1 MRLGKKFSMGVGLAS
16 VGILL
21 FLGLSGALPGLGRS
35 RGARAHSGPPP
46 PTYASYLQMAGIKP
60 MDLDAANRG
69 ARPDGDAWV
78 LGDVD
83 LEAARELAAKPQDLD
98 VLAHSDHKWISTQT
112 WKLRHGGA
120 SPFAEAKEA
129 CSMRHL
135 VRMENP
141 CMSNVSVVI
150 ERESDEEGRVV
161 YAKPRHSADADDECR
176 AYTDCMAH
184 HAWLGRTTP
193 LPDTEGASDEMFG
206 FKAGDVRFPL
216 QGTKDDLAATMT
228 DDVQACQ
235 RQLAILRKL
244 DPATDPFIEQNITL
258 YEDLLEHSEWL
269 LSL

>member
-1 MRLGKKFSMGVGLAS
+1 MRLSKKFSMGVGVAS
-16 VGILL
+16 IGILL
-21 FLGLSGALPGLGRS
+21 LLGLSGALPGLGRS
-35 RGARAHSGPPP
+35 RGARAHSKPPA

-83 LEAARELAAKPQDLD
+83 LEAARALAEKPQDLD
-98 VLAHSDHKWISTQT
+98 NLAHSDHKWISTQT

-120 SPFAEAKEA
+120 TPFAEAKEA
-129 CSMRHL
+129 CSIQHL
-135 VRMENP
+135 GTSQSG
-141 CMSNVSVVI
+141 CMSNLAVVI
-150 ERESDEEGRVV
+150 ERESDDEGRVV
-161 YAKPRHSADADDECR
+161 YAKPRLGNDADDECR

-193 LPDTEGASDEMFG
+193 LPKGNEDLMS

-216 QGTKDDLAATMT
+216 QGTKADLEATMN
-228 DDVQACQ
+228 DDIAACQ
-235 RQLAILRKL
+235 RNLAVLRKL
-244 DPATDPFIEQNITL
+244 DKSTDPFIEQNITL

>member
-1 MRLGKKFSMGVGLAS
+1 MRLSKKFSMGVGVAS

-35 RGARAHSGPPP
+35 RGAKAHTAPPS

-78 LGDVD
+78 LGDID
-83 LEAARELAAKPQDLD
+83 LEAARELAAKPVDLD
-98 VLAHSDHKWISTQT
+98 TLAHSDHKWIATQT

-120 SPFAEAKEA
+120 TAFAEAKEA

-135 VRMENP
+135 VTMQNP
-141 CMSNVSVVI
+141 CMSNLSVVI
-150 ERESDEEGRVV
+150 EREDDKEGRVV
-161 YAKPRHSADADDECR
+161 YAKPRLGENADEECR

-193 LPDTEGASDEMFG
+193 LPEGAGDELLA

-216 QGTKDDLAATMT
+216 QGTKDDLQATMN
-228 DDVQACQ
+228 DDIEAC
-235 RQLAILRKL
+235 RRNLAVLRKL